1 MKARGKFL
9 IGSGIIVITLVS
21 LAYVGFTQS
30 KTYYH
35 TITEL
40 STLQGSA
47 LHQRMRVSGN
57 VRNGSIDRRDGRV
70 DFYLE
75 EQGKAVPVSYVGRD
89 PLPDTF
95 KDGAQALVEG
105 RMKPDGHF
113 EAEQVQA
120 KCASKYEASPNQ
132 NQTPNQNQAPGTTQ
146 PGQTSN
152 ALPGAEGKS

>member
-9 IGSGIIVITLVS
+9 IGSGIIVATLLV

-35 TITEL
+35 TISEL
-40 STLQGSA
+40 PTLSAPA

-57 VRNGSIDRRDGRV
+57 VRAGSISHVGNRINFV
-70 DFYLE
+70 LE
-75 EQGKAVPVSYVGRD
+75 EQGKDLPVSYVGRD

-105 RMKPDGHF
+105 RLMPQGSF
-113 EAEQVQA
+113 VAEQVQA
-120 KCASKYEASPNQ
+120 KCASKYEA
-132 NQTPNQNQAPGTTQ
+132 TPPGTA
-146 PGQTSN
+146 G
-152 ALPGAEGKS
+152 GAKHSAPPVDQSTTEPSVPPSGRKS

>member
-9 IGSGIIVITLVS
+9 IGSGIILVTLVS

-57 VRNGSIDRRDGRV
+57 VRNGSIDRPRWPCGLLPRRAGQSRSGELTWAAIR
-70 DFYLE
+70 YRILLRTE
-75 EQGKAVPVSYVGRD
+75 RRRSSKAG
-89 PLPDTF
+89 
-95 KDGAQALVEG
+95 
-105 RMKPDGHF
+105 
-113 EAEQVQA
+113 
-120 KCASKYEASPNQ
+120 
-132 NQTPNQNQAPGTTQ
+132 
-146 PGQTSN
+146 
-152 ALPGAEGKS
+152 

>member
-9 IGSGIIVITLVS
+9 IGSGIIVATLLV

-35 TITEL
+35 TISEL
-40 STLQGSA
+40 PTLSAPA

-57 VRNGSIDRRDGRV
+57 VRAGSISHADGRINFV
-70 DFYLE
+70 LE
-75 EQGKAVPVSYVGRD
+75 EQGKDLPVSYVGRD

-105 RMKPDGHF
+105 RLMPQGF
-113 EAEQVQA
+113 VAEQVQA
-120 KCASKYEASPNQ
+120 KCASKYEA
-132 NQTPNQNQAPGTTQ
+132 TPPGTAA
-146 PGQTSN
+146 GAKHS
-152 ALPGAEGKS
+152 ALPVDQSTTEPNVLASGRKS

>member
-1 MKARGKFL
+1 MKARSKFL
-9 IGSGIIVITLVS
+9 IGSGIIVVTLVS

-57 VRNGSIDRRDGRV
+57 VRSGTIQQAAGRV
-70 DFYLE
+70 DFVLE

-105 RMKPDGHF
+105 RMKPDGRF

-120 KCASKYEASPNQ
+120 KCASKYEA
-132 NQTPNQNQAPGTTQ
+132 TPSQAPGASQ

-152 ALPGAEGKS
+152 TVPGEEGKS